1 MGLDTYAVFPKGHES
16 YTENGNNVL
25 PNDWFHH
32 ALVGGMFSG
41 DGSSFRGKVYNDY
54 VHFVTGESLYQEE
67 IPVDRVKRMA
77 TKLEAPNAYRSFCNS
92 RSSGHLI
99 SEDEAV
105 MLAEWFRT
113 VADNNSV
120 VVGWW

>member
-1 MGLDTYAVFPKGHES
+1 MGLDTYAMFPKEHES
-16 YTENGNNVL
+16 YYEGGVNTL
-25 PNDWFHH
+25 PNEWFNHT
-32 ALVGGMFSG
+32 LCGGMLSG

-67 IPVDRVKRMA
+67 IPADRVKRMA
-77 TKLEAPNAYRSFCNS
+77 EMLAKPGVFDKYQRARHDPYIT
-92 RSSGHLI
+92 
-99 SEDEAV
+99 EDQAV
-105 MLAEWFRT
+105 MLAEWFKV